1 MRGQIM
7 KKTWLLVLVLAG
19 MLAVTAS
26 VVYAE
31 FKAGYYS
38 TQAQGSIQQTLPQ
51 TAGVDAT
58 YDAGSYVFYYLELP
72 PGEGLDEVNQNCVTC
87 HSTRYITMQPP
98 LPAATWAAEVT
109 KMNKAYGASI
119 SDADAEKITRY
130 LQAHYALETRKQ

>member
-1 MRGQIM
+1 M

-19 MLAVTAS
+19 MAAATAG

-38 TQAQGSIQQTLPQ
+38 TQVPGSIQQTPTQ
-51 TAGVDAT
+51 TGDADST
-58 YDAGSYVFYYLELP
+58 YDAGNYGLYNVDLP
-72 PGEGLDEVNQNCVTC
+72 PGDGLDEVYQGCMTC

-109 KMNKAYGASI
+109 KMNKAYGAGI
-119 SDADAEKITRY
+119 SDADADKIIHY
-130 LQAHYALETRKQ
+130 LQAHYSPETRKQ